1 MYKCVTLCV
10 KIGFSFHWKVNCN
23 DAMNIALQSHPS
35 KETLISS
42 LVHHH
47 HHHNHRHHHNHHHH
61 QQPNQHDHHENDQI
75 CNQLSRSCPR
85 LDYSQSH
92 QQSTFLHL
100 FAQSSESFPAL
111 QCVTKKWSWPIDTLD
126 MKGPQSIF
134 CPWSWPS
141 STMNIPIFCDNSQ

>member
-1 MYKCVTLCV
+1 MYKCVTSCV

-92 QQSTFLHL
+92 QQSTFLHQWQL
-100 FAQSSESFPAL
+100 FARSSGSFPAL
-111 QCVTKKWSWPIDTLD
+111 QCVMIIVNNEHPNLLS
-126 MKGPQSIF
+126 
-134 CPWSWPS
+134 
-141 STMNIPIFCDNSQ
+141 